1 MRTQTLLTSIL
12 ALAVAGCGASSAS
25 SRGGPAFEGRTDG
38 PPSMQSLPDPG
49 VDQAELTAHMRTG
62 WSLAAEAFDVRPPE
76 PPDAHD
82 VATLEVWS
90 RGALRQWLEAKTRQ
104 VDEARREL
112 DAAAEESH
120 PQRVM
125 GGAIVGLMYEDIVRV
140 LLEIPTPTEL
150 LDDPDIA
157 DAYQD
162 IVQFQASTY
171 LEQARRAYRACTG
184 NAEQLEEM
192 QSWAGF
198 CSGRRRGLPAPR
210 SAASTDASSSADASS
225 SGGSSDDLSSDGS

>member
-1 MRTQTLLTSIL
+1 MRTQVLSISM
-12 ALAVAGCGASSAS
+12 LAVCAVGCGASSESA
-25 SRGGPAFEGRTDG
+25 RARPAFDGRTDG

-49 VDQAELTAHMRTG
+49 IDHTSLTAHMQSG
-62 WSLAAEAFDVRPPE
+62 WSMAAEAFDVPPPA

-82 VATLEVWS
+82 VATLETWS

-104 VDEARREL
+104 VDEARRAL
-112 DAAAEESH
+112 DQAAEESH

-150 LDDPDIA
+150 LDDPEIA

-171 LEQARRAYRACTG
+171 LEQARRAYRACAG
-184 NAEQLEEM
+184 NAEQIEDMER
-192 QSWAGF
+192 WVGF
-198 CSGRRRGLPAPR
+198 CAGRRRNLPAAREP
-210 SAASTDASSSADASS
+210 STAGASSSDDSS
-225 SGGSSDDLSSDGS
+225 SGS